1 MSLKELILKR
11 RMRNNMWISLGVI
24 CAFGLGFSLCAI
36 FTQNKIVDLEE
47 ELRMSRNIKKGIWTI
62 NSDGYYPYCSEC
74 GYEPPYV
81 SGKDMR
87 TPYCAKCGA
96 EMDGRREE

>member
-1 MSLKELILKR
+1 MGETLWIILG
-11 RMRNNMWISLGVI
+11 IICSFALGFII
-24 CAFGLGFSLCAI
+24 CANL
-36 FTQNKIVDLEE
+36 TQFKITELEE
-47 ELRMSRNIKKGIWTI
+47 ELITKTKRGIWKI

-87 TPYCAKCGA
+87 TLYCSNCGA
-96 EMDGRREE
+96 EMEGRRSEE

>member
-1 MSLKELILKR
+1 MSEKILVIVGILCIF
-11 RMRNNMWISLGVI
+11 MLGY
-24 CAFGLGFSLCAI
+24 FLCAI
-36 FTQNKIVDLEE
+36 FTQSKITDLEE
-47 ELRMSRNIKKGIWTI
+47 ELRMKTKRGIWKI

-87 TPYCAKCGA
+87 TPFCANCGA
-96 EMDGRREE
+96 EMDGGRESE

>member
-1 MSLKELILKR
+1 MNEAI
-11 RMRNNMWISLGVI
+11 WIVLGVI
-24 CAFGLGFSLCAI
+24 CTFFLGYFLCAI
-36 FTQNKIVDLEE
+36 LTESKIVEIEE
-47 ELRMSRNIKKGIWTI
+47 ELRMSRKAKQGTWKI

-87 TPYCAKCGA
+87 TPYCSNCGA
-96 EMDGRREE
+96 EMEGRREE

>member
-1 MSLKELILKR
+1 
-11 RMRNNMWISLGVI
+11 MWISLGVI

>member
-1 MSLKELILKR
+1 MIKIIMIILELIC
-11 RMRNNMWISLGVI
+11 MVFLGY
-24 CAFGLGFSLCAI
+24 FLCAI
-36 FTQNKIVDLEE
+36 LTQNKIVELEE
-47 ELRMSRNIKKGIWTI
+47 ELRISRKAKQGTWKI

-87 TPYCAKCGA
+87 TPYCSQCGA
-96 EMDGRREE
+96 EMEGRREE